1 MSESLV
7 GFNTAATRQ
16 KVGRLLN
23 ASAGSCG
30 GTNVPGATVCAIVI
44 VVSGRESEERVSQ
57 VAAAEAGELGIV
69 INMAAK
75 IPPSSFMRSLF
86 QVLRKPTPRRERS
99 LPKEGLKVGSY
110 VESPRLL
117 SVAWIQFE
125 VEILQP
131 IAVSPLSNAGFRGR
145 REDSAIVSIIDI
157 IDADFR
163 GLGRRAITRNHRR
176 EVVRPSMVR
185 KWLEVGMNLIH
196 RRFPVPGN
204 LIDR

>member
-1 MSESLV
+1 V
-7 GFNTAATRQ
+7 KGVYQ
-16 KVGRLLN
+16 
-23 ASAGSCG
+23 
-30 GTNVPGATVCAIVI
+30 
-44 VVSGRESEERVSQ
+44 
-57 VAAAEAGELGIV
+57 
-69 INMAAK
+69 
-75 IPPSSFMRSLF
+75 
-86 QVLRKPTPRRERS
+86 
-99 LPKEGLKVGSY
+99 KEGLKVGSY

-131 IAVSPLSNAGFRGR
+131 IAVSSLSNAGFRGR
-145 REDSAIVSIIDI
+145 GEDSATVSMIDI

-196 RRFPVPGN
+196 RRFPVPGKP
-204 LIDR
+204 DRPVASAQPAPACDF